1 MVIKG
6 ALVLAFNFPYLV
18 DYSHFTVEDTAIFSV
33 AALVAI
39 MVSAEGQAFVA
50 TLLGDS
56 RKGAKDRFHY
66 NAFLHMS
73 FLGTL
78 NFLVAGFG
86 WAKEMDIDTTK
97 FKTRPRLYLIIS
109 RLAGPLANLLIAN
122 IAASLNWLI
131 GTYGFDD
138 KVFSLIA
145 VVNVTMAVYSL
156 IMIPPLPGSALL
168 YALFPDND
176 FFAKVKRYLCIIG
189 PLLIIGT
196 FGVARLSGWDGI
208 SSVFTPVVST
218 ITKTILG
225 L

>member
-1 MVIKG
+1 MLIKE
-6 ALVLAFNFPYLV
+6 APVLAFNYPYII
-18 DYSHFTVEDTAIFSV
+18 DYSHISVEEAAVFCV

-39 MVSAEGQAFVA
+39 MVSAEGQAFIA

-56 RKGAKDRFHY
+56 RQGAKDRFHY

-86 WAKEMDIDTTK
+86 WAKEMDIDTAK
-97 FKTRPRLYLIIS
+97 FNTHPRLYLIIS

-122 IAASLNWLI
+122 IAASINWLM
-131 GTYGFDD
+131 GTYGFSD
-138 KVFSLIA
+138 KVFSTIV

-156 IMIPPLPGSALL
+156 IMMPPLPGASLL
-168 YALFPDND
+168 YVLFPDND
-176 FFAKVKRYLCIIG
+176 FFAKAKKNLNAIG
-189 PLLIIGT
+189 PFLIIGT
-196 FGVARLSGWDGI
+196 FGAFRLTGWDGFN
-208 SSVFTPVVST
+208 SVITPVVST
-218 ITKTILG
+218 IVTAILG